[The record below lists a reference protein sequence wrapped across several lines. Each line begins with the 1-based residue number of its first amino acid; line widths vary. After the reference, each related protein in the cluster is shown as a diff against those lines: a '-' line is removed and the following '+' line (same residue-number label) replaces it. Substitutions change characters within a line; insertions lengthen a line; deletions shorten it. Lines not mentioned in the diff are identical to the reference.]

1 MPSCGTAFSVAGQ
14 SANRKS
20 VMLRTIPGW
29 LVIALSGFG
38 YLQVVQAQSSP
49 VSQSN
54 PVSLT
59 PSPHRSLLDRYCVVC
74 HNERLKTAG
83 LMLDKMDVD
92 HPSEGAEVWEKVV
105 RKLRTGAMPP
115 AGMPRPDQSGYDSL
129 ATFLETELDRS
140 AAANPNPGRTAT
152 LHRLNRAEYTN
163 AVRDLLALD
172 VDAIDLPSLL
182 PADDSGYGFDNI
194 GEVLSVSPVLL
205 ERYMSAADKVARLAL
220 GRIPSARPGFATY
233 EVSKFLKQDDRVS
246 ENLPFGSRG
255 GIAIRH
261 YFPAD
266 GEYVIK
272 ARLRRSYDGEK
283 ILGLA
288 EPSQIEFRLDGMR
301 IKTFALGAVR
311 REGPESE
318 QEPDAG
324 LELRIPVKAGT
335 RLVGVAFPEETWAPE
350 KDSLHEFGFVGVG
363 LKFDDVDQPALSN
376 ISIAGP
382 YNPKGLGD
390 TPSRRKILVCA
401 PPSST
406 DEEGCAR
413 KIFSTLARRAYRRP
427 VTDQDIAPLIALYQE
442 GRKRAG
448 FESGVEMALQRLLVS
463 PEFLFRI
470 ERDSVGA
477 APGTAYRLNDVELAS
492 RLSFFLWSSIPDDEL
507 LNVAV
512 QGKLKNVESLEQ
524 QVHRML
530 ADPRSKAL
538 SSNFAGQ
545 WLYLRNVRSVLPDV
559 AEYPDFDENLRE
571 AFEQETGLF
580 FESMLREDHS
590 VLDLLRADYTFLN
603 ERLARHYGIPGIYG
617 SHFRRVTLS
626 DENRKGLLGQGSI
639 LMVTSYANRTSP
651 TIRGKW
657 LLENLLGAPPPAP
670 PPNVPSLM
678 DRGEDGKI
686 LSMREQ
692 MEKHRAN
699 PACAVCHK
707 NMDPLGFAL
716 ENFDAIGKW
725 RTTSGAANTPVDAS
739 GVLPDGTKF
748 NGPAELRR
756 VLLSKSGQFA
766 NTVTEKLLTYAL
778 GRGIEYY
785 DAPAV
790 RKILRGAA
798 PAEYRWSSLITGIV
812 KSDPFQMRRSRQ
824 P

>member
-1 MPSCGTAFSVAGQ
+1 MI
-14 SANRKS
+14 
-20 VMLRTIPGW
+20 LRTIPGW

-38 YLQVVQAQSSP
+38 YLQVVQAQSNP
-49 VSQSN
+49 ASQSN

-59 PSPHRSLLDRYCVVC
+59 PTPSPHRALLDRYCVVC
-74 HNERLKTAG
+74 HNDRLKTAG

-105 RKLRTGAMPP
+105 RKLRTAAMPP
-115 AGMPRPDQSGYDSL
+115 PGMPRPEQSGYDSL

-140 AAANPNPGRTAT
+140 AAANPDPGRTAT

-172 VDAIDLPSLL
+172 VEAIDLPSLL

-194 GEVLSVSPVLL
+194 GDVLSISPLLL
-205 ERYMSAADKVARLAL
+205 ERYVLAAEKVARLVL
-220 GRIPSARPGFATY
+220 GIPSARPGVATY

-283 ILGLA
+283 ILGLT

-311 REGPESE
+311 REGPESK

-350 KDSLHEFGFVGVG
+350 KNSLHEFSFVGVG
-363 LKFDDVDQPALSN
+363 LKFDDVDQPALGSV
-376 ISIAGP
+376 SIAGP
-382 YNPKGLGD
+382 YNPKGPGD

-401 PPSST
+401 APSST
-406 DEEGCAR
+406 DGEGCAR
-413 KIFSTLARRAYRRP
+413 KIFSNLARRAYRRP
-427 VTDQDIAPLIALYQE
+427 VTDQDVAPLIALYQK
-442 GRKRAG
+442 GRERGG

-470 ERDSVGA
+470 ERDPVGA
-477 APGTAYRLNDVELAS
+477 APGTGYRLNDVELAS

-507 LNVAV
+507 LDVAV
-512 QGKLKNVESLEQ
+512 RGQLKNPEVLEL

-530 ADPRSKAL
+530 ADPRSRAL
-538 SSNFAGQ
+538 ANNFAGQ
-545 WLYLRNVRSVLPDV
+545 WLYLRNVRSAMPDV

-580 FESMLREDHS
+580 FESMLREDRS
-590 VLDLLRADYTFLN
+590 VLDLLSADYTFLN
-603 ERLARHYGIPGIYG
+603 ERLAKHYGIPGIYG
-617 SHFRRVTLS
+617 SHLRRVTLS

-657 LLENLLGAPPPAP
+657 LLENVLGAPPPPP

-686 LSMREQ
+686 LSVREQ

-707 NMDPLGFAL
+707 AMDPLGFAL

-725 RTTSGAANTPVDAS
+725 RSTSGAANTPVDAS

-756 VLLSKSGQFA
+756 VLLSRSGQFA

-778 GRGIEYY
+778 GRGIDYY
-785 DAPAV
+785 DAPAI
-790 RKILRGAA
+790 RNILRGAA
-798 PAEYRWSSLITGIV
+798 PAEYRWSSLIMGIV